1 MKKLRIDVWSDVVC
15 PWCYIGFVRLN
26 KVLDRIDD
34 TVEIYYHSFQLDK
47 DAENSGKLSV
57 QYLAEKYGIHID
69 DAQGMTRQVSAVAEA
84 DGLHYQLEKTLHGN
98 TRFAHRLL
106 HLAAELGVQKELL
119 TLLFHSYFQKAL
131 PIFTPEE
138 LKVFAAEV
146 GISEEDFAR
155 LTSTDEFEDVVD
167 FDFQLARELQV
178 QGVPFFVF
186 NQSVAVA
193 GAESEEILK
202 AAIEKAREFEDSRTP
217 ME

>member
-1 MKKLRIDVWSDVVC
+1 MRIDVWSDVVC

-26 KVLDRIDD
+26 KVLDGIEGDI
-34 TVEIYYHSFQLDK
+34 EIYYHSFQLDK

-57 QYLAEKYGIHID
+57 QYLAEKYGIQID
-69 DAQGMTRQVSAVAEA
+69 DAKGMSRQVSAIAEG
-84 DGLHYQLEKTLHGN
+84 DGLHYQLEKTLQGN

-106 HLAAELGVQKELL
+106 HLAAELGLQKKLL
-119 TLLFHSYFQKAL
+119 SLLFHSYFEKAF
-131 PIFTPEE
+131 PIFTPDE
-138 LKVFAAEV
+138 LKVFATEV

-155 LTSTDEFEDVVD
+155 LTRSDEFEDIVD
-167 FDFQLARELQV
+167 FDFQLARDLQI

-202 AAIEKAREFEDSRTP
+202 AALEKAREFEDSRTT

>member
-1 MKKLRIDVWSDVVC
+1 MRIDVWSDVVC

-26 KVLDRIDD
+26 KVLDGIEDN
-34 TVEIYYHSFQLDK
+34 VEIYYHSFQLDK
-47 DAENSGKLSV
+47 DAKNSGKLSV

-69 DAQGMTRQVSAVAEA
+69 DAKGMTRQVSAIAEG
-84 DGLHYQLEKTLHGN
+84 DGLHYQLEETVQGN

-106 HLAAELGVQKELL
+106 HLAAELGVQKKLL
-119 TLLFHSYFQKAL
+119 SLLFHSYFEKAL
-131 PIFTPEE
+131 PIFTPDE
-138 LKVFAAEV
+138 LKEFATEV
-146 GISEEDFAR
+146 GIGEKDFAR
-155 LTSTDEFEDVVD
+155 LTDTDEFEDVVD
-167 FDFQLARELQV
+167 FDFQLARELQI

-202 AAIEKAREFEDSRTP
+202 AALEKAREYEASRTP